1 MEDKYTILFKEAS
14 ITGKRAMRLTP
25 DGGVTNKVLFA
36 AMIKGKAKAEEIAET
51 IRGDFPKATVTVQ
64 PF

>member
-1 MEDKYTILFKEAS
+1 MEDTYTILFKEAS

-25 DGGVTNKVLFA
+25 YGSVTNKVIFA

-51 IRGDFPKATVTVQ
+51 LRGDFPEATVTVK